1 MSKETDYLVKMYE
14 KYCPTKEIEGI
25 TCFTKEGME
34 WFDSIIKLKRAS
46 EALDIIVQKGVNVD
60 NLFNYVLNFSDSYDM
75 YVENFNYGDG
85 YFDLGREMLTK
96 EEYYKVK
103 EGIKKR

>member
-14 KYCPTKEIEGI
+14 KYCPTKEVEGI

-46 EALDIIVQKGVNVD
+46 ETLDIIKSNCEFDFLEEKINDMPIRYEIHIRPKNKEQL
-60 NLFNYVLNFSDSYDM
+60 LFTCLAIYPK
-75 YVENFNYGDG
+75 
-85 YFDLGREMLTK
+85 TK
-96 EEYYKVK
+96 EEFYLLK
-103 EGIKKR
+103 EVLI